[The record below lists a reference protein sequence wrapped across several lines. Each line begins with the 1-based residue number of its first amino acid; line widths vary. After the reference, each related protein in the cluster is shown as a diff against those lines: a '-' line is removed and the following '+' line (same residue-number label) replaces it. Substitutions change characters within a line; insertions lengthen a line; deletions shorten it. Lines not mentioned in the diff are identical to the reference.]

1 MILLIRR
8 RMLDAR
14 IKATSQATDL
24 PILLIL
30 FVQLVLGLLTIPFS
44 AQHLDGSSMLAL
56 ASWAQHLVTF
66 QGDAASFVI
75 GEAFIFKIHLVL
87 GLTIFLVFP
96 FTRLVHVWSV
106 PIQYLTRSGYQIVRK
121 RVGAQMSIFVNK
133 VEITDAEIGQEMQY
147 HPAPTQEQAWH
158 MAAQSL
164 VIRQLLL
171 QQAVENGLCADADSV
186 SPGEDEKLIDQLLEQ
201 EVIVPEADE
210 ATCRR
215 FYDNHPDS
223 FTDEKSGERV
233 ILSWHKPIFVI
244 TCTQKPCVSPLR
256 SI

>member
-1 MILLIRR
+1 MANYINQFFFGIYPYIAITVFFLGSLLRYDRDQYTWKASSSQLLSKKDMRLGSNLFHIGIIALFFGHLMGLLTPHWAYHFMMSAGTKQMVAMTAGGIFGLTCLVGMILLIRR

-44 AQHLDGSSMLAL
+44 AQHMDGSSMLAL

-75 GEAFIFKIHLVL
+75 GEAWIFKIHLVL

-121 RVGAQMSIFVNK
+121 RG
-133 VEITDAEIGQEMQY
+133 
-147 HPAPTQEQAWH
+147 
-158 MAAQSL
+158 
-164 VIRQLLL
+164 
-171 QQAVENGLCADADSV
+171 
-186 SPGEDEKLIDQLLEQ
+186 
-201 EVIVPEADE
+201 
-210 ATCRR
+210 
-215 FYDNHPDS
+215 
-223 FTDEKSGERV
+223 
-233 ILSWHKPIFVI
+233 
-244 TCTQKPCVSPLR
+244 
-256 SI
+256 